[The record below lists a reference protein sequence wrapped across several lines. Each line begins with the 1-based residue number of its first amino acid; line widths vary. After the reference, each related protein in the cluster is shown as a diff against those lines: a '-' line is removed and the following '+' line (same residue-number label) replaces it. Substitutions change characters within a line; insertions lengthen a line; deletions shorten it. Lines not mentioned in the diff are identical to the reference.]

1 MRASPAPRRRIPV
14 VGRLEECFLC
24 GGGRELVVFGRVVPC
39 PFCKGRGR
47 IPVLT
52 IVGKC

>member
-1 MRASPAPRRRIPV
+1 MKATAPHRRRIPV
-14 VGRLEECFLC
+14 VGRLETCFLC
-24 GGGRELVVFGRVVPC
+24 GGGRTFVAFGRAIPC

-52 IVGKC
+52 IGGRC